1 METVAE
7 RIGRYTMTT
16 LDGPAAAGLSPDELR
31 AVLNVRKPKKQAR
44 PSEPRAG
51 DERVGRKEALAGSD
65 GA

>member
-16 LDGPAAAGLSPDELR
+16 LDGPAAADLSPDELR
-31 AVLNVRKPKKQAR
+31 AVLNVRKPKKQAHASG
-44 PSEPRAG
+44 PQAGGERAAK
-51 DERVGRKEALAGSD
+51 EEALAGSD